1 MSFNKSYVEN
11 WYNML
16 QTESDSACEHKDK
29 TCVGNMLTTN
39 RSGINHITN
48 TNHFNQMQQSQ
59 RRELNKLMSLRH
71 SYMNALSILGIALT
85 KEQQLGKKL
94 AEQRMNRATYNY
106 Q

>member
-1 MSFNKSYVEN
+1 
-11 WYNML
+11 ML
-16 QTESDSACEHKDK
+16 HHQ
-29 TCVGNMLTTN
+29 VLTT
-39 RSGINHITN
+39 SGRKLKESSGTQKTRFFTQSTTNHFTN
-48 TNHFNQMQQSQ
+48 TNHVTTMEATQ
-59 RRELNKLMSLRH
+59 RRELNKLMSAGH

>member
-1 MSFNKSYVEN
+1 MTQSP
-11 WYNML
+11 
-16 QTESDSACEHKDK
+16 QT
-29 TCVGNMLTTN
+29 
-39 RSGINHITN
+39 
-48 TNHFNQMQQSQ
+48 
-59 RRELNKLMSLRH
+59 RRELNKLMSLGH

>member
-1 MSFNKSYVEN
+1 
-11 WYNML
+11 
-16 QTESDSACEHKDK
+16 
-29 TCVGNMLTTN
+29 MLTTN

-59 RRELNKLMSLRH
+59 RRELNKLMSLGH